1 MTTSNFKVFGIPMQR
16 RIARRRLVVFVY
28 LGLVIV
34 CGFTLWVT
42 RSQPSAYIWPL
53 YAGIAAA
60 SFVFGGQGRYGLIKS
75 FVNKPPRPEPPIVDL
90 VKLHL
95 QPEAL
100 FAEDISTWKNDER
113 ELSRRDLAHYRAYQ
127 PLMLVPVVLLML
139 SSWAQR
145 PPHWV
150 SAAILLQL
158 IFAVSMFSTVLVVTL
173 PSAIILWTEPD
184 METP

>member
-1 MTTSNFKVFGIPMQR
+1 MTAVNFKLFGIPMQHR
-16 RIARRRLVVFVY
+16 SARRKLVVLTY

-34 CGFTLWVT
+34 CGFTLWAAH
-42 RSQPSAYIWPL
+42 SQPSVYYWVL
-53 YAGIAAA
+53 YAAFVVA
-60 SFVFGGQGRYGLIKS
+60 SFVFGGYGRYGLVKP
-75 FVNKPPRPEPPIVDL
+75 FANKPPRPEPPMVDL

-100 FAEDISTWKNDER
+100 FAADTSTWKNDER

-127 PLMLVPVVLLML
+127 PLTLVPMVLLLL
-139 SSWAQR
+139 SSWALR
-145 PPHWV
+145 PPHWA

-158 IFAVSMFSTVLVVTL
+158 IFAVSMFGTVLVVTL

>member
-1 MTTSNFKVFGIPMQR
+1 MVD
-16 RIARRRLVVFVY
+16 
-28 LGLVIV
+28 VI
-34 CGFTLWVT
+34 
-42 RSQPSAYIWPL
+42 R
-53 YAGIAAA
+53 
-60 SFVFGGQGRYGLIKS
+60 
-75 FVNKPPRPEPPIVDL
+75 
-90 VKLHL
+90 LHL
-95 QPEAL
+95 QPESL
-100 FAEDISTWKNDER
+100 FADDTSGWKNDER